1 MTDSAVHEFFSN
13 GCQYYIAGRY
23 GAFAGL
29 NTVVGNLLHHAIE
42 HFLKGVLAKTKSLK
56 ELKKLLHNLPAIW
69 DAFKAQVNDPT
80 LARFDDVISRLHKF
94 EDLRYPDP
102 NEPGMLCHIELT
114 KARAAEVAA
123 MIASTPTSTLP
134 QYDLILE
141 ETDELVAVIFAA
153 ASLEPKA
160 YFGAAFRPPAW
171 EYIVKDNMVRAI
183 VDAVPS
189 IPARSSRKFSLGER
203 VTSATGRLLINTIDD
218 NTNDP
223 DGPLGTARGWADCG
237 RAR

>member
-123 MIASTPTSTLP
+123 MIASTPTSAPTSTLP

-141 ETDELVAVIFAA
+141 EIDELVAVIFAA

-160 YFGAAFRPPAW
+160 YFGRRLGHQRGNTSSKTTW
-171 EYIVKDNMVRAI
+171 CV
-183 VDAVPS
+183 
-189 IPARSSRKFSLGER
+189 RSSMLFHLFPRDRAANSASER
-203 VTSATGRLLINTIDD
+203 ESRRL
-218 NTNDP
+218 P
-223 DGPLGTARGWADCG
+223 ADC
-237 RAR
+237 